1 MAKLKKYNVH
11 AAICPDCNGNG
22 YIKAVI
28 EEGREHVVLQCETC
42 DSEGEIYVDESE
54 VVESYIDADNVTDRG
69 KLALND
75 TQSLTQACMRMAC

>member
-1 MAKLKKYNVH
+1 MEKSKKYNVH

-28 EEGREHVVLQCETC
+28 EEGREHIVVQCQTC

-54 VVESYIDADNVTDRG
+54 VVESYIDADNTAVNAR
-69 KLALND
+69 KLH
-75 TQSLTQACMRMAC
+75 